1 MNQSE
6 TLNTGANILTV
17 SAADFAM
24 NVATAAVSVAMQP
37 PQVPVVSIESPAD
50 GAILTEASTTVSG
63 SVRSSLEPGEIRLS
77 LGDRI
82 DFPSGTDGEYAF
94 SFQDIPL
101 VEGANILTVTA
112 ETVYGSASD
121 QVAVTYRES
130 SGDEG
135 DDEAPTV
142 ELRSVREENFVSGE
156 YFTVA
161 GTAASASGV
170 QSVTVDG
177 QGVSLSGS
185 TTLVS
190 FSRDVFFDGRESMQI
205 EVAAVDVESR
215 IATVSFSV
223 VRDAEPPTVEFDDP
237 SLQASPAV
245 SAAGRTPYEL
255 AGTATEKHLASLT
268 VNGHAVG
275 AAPAADPDQ
284 WEFFAEID
292 LVRNV
297 QTPVSVVAVDLAG
310 NRTAVDLILELDAAL
325 DIRLL
330 SPEDGGEYL
339 SDGAEYDIGIAVAV
353 PGAAID
359 DTVSAV
365 LDGSTPVALARS
377 GDYASGS
384 ATVAPGDRELEISV
398 ESESGQLLASAS
410 ASFSVVDE
418 QSLPVEVERTEPAD
432 GATDVEPTVFAA
444 FYFNREIDP
453 GLLEVAIEET
463 VHGEDYVSAE
473 PGAGIAEF
481 GAVELEEVHR
491 DREPVPGG
499 TVVLPDSLAAAFYP
513 KGNFAYG
520 SEVFVSVA
528 YGGTGIFRSKFS
540 VRPLPT
546 LVQGAVFD
554 QFMRPLEG
562 IEVRLEEAGQS
573 AFSDADGVFGFGF
586 GSPVGDMLPEGR
598 WRAVANPGLQNAK
611 YGSVEAFFAIREG
624 ELNDVE
630 PMLLPLLNP
639 EVPFVALQGGDS
651 EVLLAEGE
659 LRLDLSEAEI
669 LFPDG
674 ADRGSAHAQ
683 FAATEQLP
691 YRFLPEAVPSW
702 AFCVQPG
709 GIRISGNPKVA
720 FALPALAGGYDYVES
735 IGERALIVGLDAE
748 SLLIVPVGVGRVD
761 GDLRTLESE
770 GSPDLERLDVLGFA
784 PVSDEAQPYLEMFA
798 NDEIGLGELVGALR
812 SLQQ

>member
-1 MNQSE
+1 M
-6 TLNTGANILTV
+6 
-17 SAADFAM
+17 
-24 NVATAAVSVAMQP
+24 
-37 PQVPVVSIESPAD
+37 
-50 GAILTEASTTVSG
+50 
-63 SVRSSLEPGEIRLS
+63 
-77 LGDRI
+77 
-82 DFPSGTDGEYAF
+82 
-94 SFQDIPL
+94 
-101 VEGANILTVTA
+101 
-112 ETVYGSASD
+112 
-121 QVAVTYRES
+121 TYRKS

-135 DDEAPTV
+135 DDEAPV
-142 ELRSVREENFVSGE
+142 LELHSVREENFVSGE

-161 GTAASASGV
+161 GTAASDSGIR
-170 QSVTVDG
+170 SVTVEG
-177 QGVSLSGS
+177 QSVSLSGPP
-185 TTLVS
+185 TLVS
-190 FSRDVFFDGRESMQI
+190 FSRDVFFDGRESMGI
-205 EVAAVDVESR
+205 EVRAGDTESRSAAV
-215 IATVSFSV
+215 SFTV
-223 VRDAEPPTVEFDDP
+223 VRDAEPPTVAFDDP

-245 SAAGRTPYEL
+245 NAAARTPYEL
-255 AGTATEKHLASLT
+255 SGTVAEKHLASLA
-268 VNGHAVG
+268 VNGQAVG
-275 AAPAADPDQ
+275 ATPSADPDQ
-284 WEFFAEID
+284 WEFSAEID

-297 QTPVSVVAVDLAG
+297 PTPVSVVAVDLAG

-330 SPEDGGEYL
+330 SPEDGAEYL
-339 SDGAEYDIGIAVAV
+339 SDGAEYDIEIAVTV
-353 PGAAID
+353 PGVAPD
-359 DTVSAV
+359 DTVTAV

-377 GDYASGS
+377 GDYASS
-384 ATVAPGDRELEISV
+384 AATVAPGDHELVVTV
-398 ESESGQLLASAS
+398 ESASSQLLTSAS
-410 ASFSVVDE
+410 ASFSVIDE

-453 GLLEVAIEET
+453 GLLEVAVEET
-463 VHGEDYVSAE
+463 VHGESYVSAE
-473 PGAGIAEF
+473 SGAGIAEF
-481 GAVELEEVHR
+481 GAVELEEIHR
-491 DREPVPGG
+491 DRQPVPGG

-513 KGNFAYG
+513 EGNFAYG
-520 SEVFVSVA
+520 SEVFVSVV
-528 YGGTGIFRSKFS
+528 YGGTGIFRSKFA

-562 IEVRLEEAGQS
+562 IEVSLEEAGQS

-586 GSPVGDMLPEGR
+586 GRPVGDMLPEGR
-598 WRAVANPGLQNAK
+598 WRAVANPDLQNPK
-611 YGSVEAFFAIREG
+611 YGSVEAFFSIREG
-624 ELNDVE
+624 ELNGVE

-639 EVPFVALQGGDS
+639 EVPFVALRGGEP
-651 EVLLAEGE
+651 EVLMAEGE

-683 FAATEQLP
+683 FATAEQLP

-702 AFCVQPG
+702 AFCIQPG
-709 GIRISGNPKVA
+709 GIRISGNPKVV
-720 FALPALAGGYDYVES
+720 FALPPLAGGYDYVES

-770 GSPDLERLDVLGFA
+770 GSLDLERLDVLGFA
-784 PVSDEAQPYLEMFA
+784 PVSEEAQPYLESFA